1 MEILSVKLKAIVLG
15 VLLLTLGMNLNAQS
29 HEDLQKAF
37 ADSYS
42 YESIGKYTDAI
53 QSIKKY
59 YSAESY
65 EMNLRLAWLN
75 YLSGQ
80 FTESISYYSKSIKLQ
95 PLSIEARLGL
105 VYPASAVGNWEQ
117 VIEQYLEVLKIA
129 PDNYTANLRLG
140 QIYMNRKKY
149 TEASKYLDLL
159 ISQYPF
165 TYDVMI
171 NTAWNY
177 YYQGKLREAKV
188 LFQKVLLIYS
198 NDESALLGLKS
209 IK

>member
-15 VLLLTLGMNLNAQS
+15 VLLVTLGMNLNAQS

-95 PLSIEARLGL
+95 PLSVEARLGL

-117 VIEQYLEVLKIA
+117 VIEQYLEIIKIA

-140 QIYMNRKKY
+140 QIFMNRKKY

>member
-1 MEILSVKLKAIVLG
+1 MEILKTKIRIAALSVLMTIIGFSV
-15 VLLLTLGMNLNAQS
+15 NAQTQ
-29 HEDLQKAF
+29 EELQTAF

-59 YSAESY
+59 YSIESY
-65 EMNLRLAWLN
+65 EINLRLAWLS
-75 YLSGQ
+75 YSAGQ
-80 FTESISYYSKSIKLQ
+80 FTESISYYQKTIKLQ
-95 PLSIEARLGL
+95 PLSIEAHLGL
-105 VYPASAVGNWEQ
+105 CYPASAVGNWEQ
-117 VIEQYLEVLKIA
+117 VIIQYQGVLKIA
-129 PDNYTANLRLG
+129 PNNYTANLRLG

-149 TEASKYLDLL
+149 SEASKYLDLL
-159 ISQYPF
+159 ISQYAF

-188 LFQKVLLIYS
+188 LFQKVLLIYAT
-198 NDESALLGLKS
+198 DESALLGLKY
-209 IK
+209 IN

>member
-95 PLSIEARLGL
+95 PLSIEARLYLRFDRMRQMSL
-105 VYPASAVGNWEQ
+105 V
-117 VIEQYLEVLKIA
+117 
-129 PDNYTANLRLG
+129 
-140 QIYMNRKKY
+140 
-149 TEASKYLDLL
+149 
-159 ISQYPF
+159 
-165 TYDVMI
+165 
-171 NTAWNY
+171 
-177 YYQGKLREAKV
+177 
-188 LFQKVLLIYS
+188 
-198 NDESALLGLKS
+198 
-209 IK
+209 